1 MAIVK
6 FNNRKN
12 STSNHNKNKLN
23 RIVAYITDYT
33 KTCNDLIGGA
43 GVSEKNAVERME
55 TVKKYYGKEGGR
67 EYIHF
72 CISFKGKRDADTT
85 YFIAD
90 NITQLFDGFQVLF
103 AVHLNTKNTHVHFVI
118 NSVNV
123 NDGHKYSQSKSDMEL
138 LKRKINEVVTS
149 FGLNTDEVIIEE
161 NDYFD
166 YEYEENELIEPM
178 DFFDTEGLIRPL
190 IYMYEDEY

>member
-1 MAIVK
+1 
-6 FNNRKN
+6 
-12 STSNHNKNKLN
+12 
-23 RIVAYITDYT
+23 
-33 KTCNDLIGGA
+33 
-43 GVSEKNAVERME
+43 ME

-72 CISFKGKRDADTT
+72 CISFKGKRDADTA

-138 LKRKINEVVTS
+138 LKSKIDEIVTN
-149 FGLNTDEVIIEE
+149 FGLNTDEVIVDE

-166 YEYEENELIEPM
+166 YEYEEDELIEPM
-178 DFFDTEGLIRPL
+178 EFFDTEGLIRPL